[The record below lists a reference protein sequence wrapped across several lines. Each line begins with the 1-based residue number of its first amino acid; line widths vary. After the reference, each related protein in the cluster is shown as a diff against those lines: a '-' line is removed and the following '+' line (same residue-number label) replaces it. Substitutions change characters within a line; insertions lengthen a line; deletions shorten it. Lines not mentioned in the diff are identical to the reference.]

1 MKLCHYKRLMQETD
15 EILIKKIAGGDETAL
30 EELVLRHQNK
40 ILNLIYRHVNSSSDA
55 EELAQ
60 DVFARVWSRAKSFKG
75 NSKLSTWLYRIA
87 VNLSIN
93 HLKKRK
99 IDREIKKDVTA
110 PADSQPDSIMVKNR
124 QTLLIKN
131 AVESLPPAQKT
142 VLILSKYENHS
153 YAEISEIMDLSI
165 PAVESL
171 LFRAKQNLKEFLL
184 PFREKGEL

>member
-1 MKLCHYKRLMQETD
+1 MLETD
-15 EILIKKIAGGDETAL
+15 ETLIKKIAGKDEKAF
-30 EELVLRHQNK
+30 EELVFRYQNK
-40 ILNLIYRHVNSSSDA
+40 VLSLIYRYVNSLPDA

-60 DVFARVWSRAKSFKG
+60 DVFVRVWNQAGSFKG
-75 NSKLSTWLYRIA
+75 RSKLSTWLYRIA

-99 IDREIKKDVTA
+99 IDREIKKDIA
-110 PADSQPDSIMVKNR
+110 AASDSQPDFIMVKDK

-131 AVESLPPAQKT
+131 AIDSLPPAQKT
-142 VLILSKYENHS
+142 TFILSKYENHS
-153 YAEISEIMDLSI
+153 YAEISEIMNLSI

-171 LFRAKQNLKEFLL
+171 LFRAKQNLKKFLL